1 MVGVTRHLT
10 GDLVVMDVPH
20 ATRNY
25 RTRDGYCNT
34 QKKICLFTDLFL
46 VGIIC
51 NDKFFTIRARIC
63 LKNSIHISVLF
74 LILTARGGFQSYSAK
89 DGDKRRLAKKLPY

>member
-1 MVGVTRHLT
+1 MPPGTIGLET
-10 GDLVVMDVPH
+10 DT
-20 ATRNY
+20 ATH
-25 RTRDGYCNT
+25 
-34 QKKICLFTDLFL
+34 KKKTVYSDLFL

-51 NDKFFTIRARIC
+51 NDTIFTIRARIC
-63 LKNSIHISVLF
+63 IKNSIHISVLF